1 MTHLTFKV
9 QGMRCAACANVVE
22 TALRSL
28 AGVVD
33 CEIHF
38 AAAQATV
45 TYDPQ
50 RVTWSDLQGAIAKAG
65 YHAER
70 LPEEGLVT
78 DTAAEE
84 FAYRTELRR
93 LKRRLLFAGSATL
106 LLLLGNLPMMTGWHL
121 PWLPPWLHHP
131 WVQLLLTTPI
141 QFWSGESFYAGAWR
155 ALCYRTATMDTLVA
169 LGTSVAFFY
178 SLFVTLF
185 PQAFHAHPPEV
196 YYEVSAVVITLIL
209 LGRFLESRA
218 KRETAAAIR
227 KLLALQPKT
236 ARVIRHGE
244 AVEVPLIEVQVGDL
258 LLVRPGEKIPVDGE
272 IVAGAST
279 VDESM
284 VTGESLPVEKHEGD
298 EVIGATLNQTGS
310 LQIRATRV
318 GQQTFLAQMIQ
329 LVQQAQA
336 SKAPIQK
343 LADRITAWFVPTVL
357 AIALLTGLLWLT
369 IGRNP
374 PLALLTSIGVLIIA
388 CPCALGLATPTSIM
402 VGTGKA
408 AEYGILIKDARS
420 LQLAHRLQTLVLDKT
435 GTLTQGHPSVTD
447 FYTQEDAPT
456 LLRLAASV
464 EWHSEH
470 PLAAAVVEYA
480 QGQGV
485 LPQTV
490 RDFVATIGQGV
501 QGIVEEQWVLIGTPA
516 FLEAHDIDLTPWQ
529 PQAQRLAQAGKTVVW
544 IAVEGKVKGLM
555 AIADTLKPEA
565 PAVVAALKRMGLE
578 VILLTGD
585 HAVTAAAIAQQVGI
599 EHYVASVRPDQK
611 AAIIAEL
618 QHQGKCVAMVG
629 DGINDAPALAQA
641 DVGIALGTGTDVAIA
656 SSDITLISGHLQGVV
671 IALQLSRATIRNIRQ
686 NLFFAFIYNV
696 AGIPIAAGILYP
708 LSGWL
713 LNPMVAGAA
722 MAFSSFSVVMNA
734 LRLRYFQPRLPAQA
748 R

>member
-1 MTHLTFKV
+1 MITQLSFKV
-9 QGMRCAACANVVE
+9 QGMQCAACANVVE

-28 AGVVD
+28 PGVRD
-33 CEIHF
+33 CEIYF

-50 RVTWSDLQGAIAKAG
+50 QVTWSDLQGAIAKAG

-78 DTAAEE
+78 DTATAELT
-84 FAYRTELRR
+84 YRAELRR

-106 LLLLGNLPMMTGWHL
+106 LLLVGNLPMMTGWHL
-121 PWLPPWLHHP
+121 PWIPPWLHHP
-131 WVQLLLTTPI
+131 WLQLLLTAPI
-141 QFWSGESFYAGAWR
+141 QFWSGESFYESAWR
-155 ALCYRTATMDTLVA
+155 ALRYRTATMDTLVA

-185 PQAFHAHPPEV
+185 PQAFHAHMPEV

-236 ARVIRHGE
+236 ARVIRNGE
-244 AVEVPLIEVQVGDL
+244 AVEVPLIEVQVGDR

-284 VTGESLPVEKHEGD
+284 VTGESLPVEKREGD

-318 GQQTFLAQMIQ
+318 GSQTFLAQMIR

-374 PLALLTSIGVLIIA
+374 TLALLTTIGVLIIA

-402 VGTGKA
+402 VASGKA

-420 LQLAHRLQTLVLDKT
+420 LQLADRVQTVVLDKT

-447 FYTQEDAPT
+447 FYSQAEATT

-480 QGQGV
+480 QAQGV
-485 LPQTV
+485 SPQAV
-490 RDFVATIGQGV
+490 RDFGATIGQGV
-501 QGIVEEQWVLIGTPA
+501 QGRVEDQWVLIGTPA
-516 FLEAHDIDLTPWQ
+516 FLAGHGIATAPWQ
-529 PQAQRLAQAGKTVVW
+529 PQAQTLAQQGKTVIW
-544 IAVEGKVKGLM
+544 IAVDAQVRGLI
-555 AIADTLKPEA
+555 ALADTLKPEA

-585 HAVTAAAIAQQVGI
+585 QAVTAAAIAQQVGMEQYI
-599 EHYVASVRPDQK
+599 ASVRPDQK

-618 QHQGKCVAMVG
+618 QRQGKCVAMVG
-629 DGINDAPALAQA
+629 DGMNDAPALAQA

-656 SSDITLISGHLQGVV
+656 SSDITLIAGHLQGIVT
-671 IALQLSRATIRNIRQ
+671 ALQLSRATIQNIRQ
-686 NLFFAFIYNV
+686 NLFFAFLYNV

-708 LSGWL
+708 LTGWL

-734 LRLRYFQPRLPAQA
+734 LRLRYVRRSSAF
-748 R
+748 

>member
-1 MTHLTFKV
+1 MITQLTFQV
-9 QGMRCAACANVVE
+9 QGMQCAACANVIE

-28 AGVVD
+28 PGVRD
-33 CEIHF
+33 CEIYF

-50 RVTWSDLQGAIAKAG
+50 QVTWSDLQGAIAKAG

-78 DTAAEE
+78 DTATAELT
-84 FAYRTELRR
+84 YRAELRR

-106 LLLLGNLPMMTGWHL
+106 LLLVGNLPMMTGWHL
-121 PWLPPWLHHP
+121 PWIPPWLHHP
-131 WVQLLLTTPI
+131 WLQLLLTAPI
-141 QFWSGESFYAGAWR
+141 QFWSGESFYEGAWR
-155 ALCYRTATMDTLVA
+155 ALRYRTATMDTLVA

-185 PQAFHAHPPEV
+185 PQAFHAHMPEV

-236 ARVIRHGE
+236 ARVIRNGE
-244 AVEVPLIEVQVGDL
+244 AVEVPLIEVQVGDR

-284 VTGESLPVEKHEGD
+284 VTGESLPVEKREGD

-318 GQQTFLAQMIQ
+318 GSQTFLAQMIR

-343 LADRITAWFVPTVL
+343 LADRITAWFVPAVL

-374 PLALLTSIGVLIIA
+374 TLALLTTIGVLIIA

-402 VGTGKA
+402 VASGKA

-420 LQLAHRLQTLVLDKT
+420 LQLAHRVQTVVFDKT

-447 FYTQEDAPT
+447 FYSQAEATT

-480 QGQGV
+480 QAQGV
-485 LPQTV
+485 SPQPV
-490 RDFVATIGQGV
+490 RDFGATIGQGV
-501 QGIVEEQWVLIGTPA
+501 QGMVEDQWVLIGTPA
-516 FLEAHDIDLTPWQ
+516 FLAGHGIATAPWQ
-529 PQAQRLAQAGKTVVW
+529 PQAQTLAQQGKTVIW
-544 IAVEGKVKGLM
+544 IAVDAQVRGLI
-555 AIADTLKPEA
+555 ALADTLKPEA

-585 HAVTAAAIAQQVGI
+585 QAVTAAAIAQQVGI

-618 QHQGKCVAMVG
+618 QRQGKCVAMVG

-656 SSDITLISGHLQGVV
+656 SSDITLIAGHLQGIV
-671 IALQLSRATIRNIRQ
+671 IALQLSRATIQNIRQ

-734 LRLRYFQPRLPAQA
+734 LRLRSFRRSSAF
-748 R
+748 

>member
-1 MTHLTFKV
+1 MITQLTFKV
-9 QGMRCAACANVVE
+9 QGMQCAACANVIE

-28 AGVVD
+28 PGVRD
-33 CEIHF
+33 CEIYF

-50 RVTWSDLQGAIAKAG
+50 QVTWSDLQGAIAKAG

-78 DTAAEE
+78 DTATAELT
-84 FAYRTELRR
+84 YRAELHR
-93 LKRRLLFAGSATL
+93 LKRRLLFAGGATL
-106 LLLLGNLPMMTGWHL
+106 LLLVGNLPMMTGWHL
-121 PWLPPWLHHP
+121 PWIPPWLHHP
-131 WVQLLLTTPI
+131 WVQLLLTAPI
-141 QFWSGESFYAGAWR
+141 QFWSGESFYEGAWR
-155 ALCYRTATMDTLVA
+155 ALRYRTATMDTLVA

-185 PQAFHAHPPEV
+185 PQAFHGHMPEV

-236 ARVIRHGE
+236 ARVIRNGE
-244 AVEVPLIEVQVGDL
+244 AVEVPLIEVQVGDR

-284 VTGESLPVEKHEGD
+284 VTGESLPVEKREGD

-310 LQIRATRV
+310 LQMRATRV
-318 GQQTFLAQMIQ
+318 GQQTFLAQMIR

-374 PLALLTSIGVLIIA
+374 TLALLTTIGVLIIA

-402 VGTGKA
+402 VATGKA

-420 LQLAHRLQTLVLDKT
+420 LQLADRVQTVVLDKT

-447 FYTQEDAPT
+447 FYPQADATT

-485 LPQTV
+485 SPQAV

-501 QGIVEEQWVLIGTPA
+501 QGMVEDQWVLIGTPA
-516 FLEAHDIDLTPWQ
+516 FLAAHKIDITPWQ
-529 PQAQRLAQAGKTVVW
+529 PQAQTLAQQGKTVIW
-544 IAVEGKVKGLM
+544 IAVDAQVRGLI
-555 AIADTLKPEA
+555 ALADTLKPEA

-585 HAVTAAAIAQQVGI
+585 QAVTAAAIAQQVGI

-618 QHQGKCVAMVG
+618 QRQGKCVAMVG

-656 SSDITLISGHLQGVV
+656 SSDITLIAGHLQGIVT
-671 IALQLSRATIRNIRQ
+671 ALQLSRATIQNIRQ

-734 LRLRYFQPRLPAQA
+734 LRLRSFRPRLPALS
-748 R
+748 